1 MNQLS
6 AFKIALAVIV
16 GVSTVISVIFRLNK
30 RYTLNKK
37 YINS

>member
-16 GVSTVISVIFRLNK
+16 GVSTVIPVIFRLNK
-30 RYTLNKK
+30 KGVASK
-37 YINS
+37 

>member
-16 GVSTVISVIFRLNK
+16 GVSTVISAIFRLNK
-30 RYTLNKK
+30 KGVASK
-37 YINS
+37 

>member
-30 RYTLNKK
+30 KGVVSK
-37 YINS
+37 